1 MLTLTGPCLAS
12 CLQSS
17 LGMLV
22 EQRHCSLVPSEACS
36 RGPLLFLPS
45 LADVREEKHGIAPEV
60 GHHLPASMAAGREN
74 RQSTADCLHP
84 HNPLQAVV
92 ETQAALFCQEPAS
105 SVTSAAF
112 GCC

>member
-45 LADVREEKHGIAPEV
+45 LADGIAPEV

-74 RQSTADCLHP
+74 RQSTANCLHP

-92 ETQAALFCQEPAS
+92 ETQAVLFCQEPAS